1 MIRFPGEGHDVGD
14 ILAALVLYLVIV
26 QWVLP
31 RLGVPT

>member
-1 MIRFPGEGHDVGD
+1 MNDFLWFIVFLAGY
-14 ILAALVLYLVIV
+14 ILLT

>member
-1 MIRFPGEGHDVGD
+1 MWEIIAVVAVWF
-14 ILAALVLYLVIV
+14 VLT